1 MISQWSAEEFL
12 GLLSNDRKETLADF
26 LEVDLEDVNRAQRIV
41 LIAEEFD
48 YALLVGTEW
57 LSKNFSVDV
66 MCCRIS
72 VAKDVGSGTEYLVCS
87 NVYNAGGL
95 SPPDKL
101 EPTFG
106 SMVDSTMTSSIGSR
120 A

>member
-1 MISQWSAEEFL
+1 
-12 GLLSNDRKETLADF
+12 LLSTDRKEKLADF

-57 LSKNFSVDV
+57 LSKNYSVDV

-72 VAKDVGSGTEYLVCS
+72 VAKEVGSGTEYLVCS

-95 SPPDKL
+95 SPPDKP